1 MDLLKAEL
9 ARKKN
14 DLAQLRSEIARDSAN
29 GSSSSSGN
37 SSRFLRQSD
46 IQELQQKRHQKQEA
60 DTNNNNNNNNNS
72 SSSSSLKRQRLDSDR
87 DDNRNDDINNNNNN
101 NDKDNSNDSKQQQ
114 QQQQHQ
120 EQQQQQQ
127 QAAAATTEFRDLSKL
142 NINQINQR
150 FRKIGEPIIM
160 FGETLTDRINRLT
173 VALTKYYNQE
183 GRDEDRTRTGNLY
196 KDKDNTDSS
205 KSKLLLSNKNDINN
219 DDSDD
224 DNSRADENKDKKDRK
239 YDPTIKYSEM
249 ENLSKEMI
257 VYKYFK
263 SILKAWARNLD
274 ARPEN
279 EKTTAK
285 GKMDTTT
292 QKQCKDYVRP
302 LFKMCKKKNVPADI
316 LMKLEEMVQFCE
328 NGDFRSAND
337 KYLRAAIGNAAWP
350 MGLNGVSIHQRAAQD
365 NVGKSNIAHVMN
377 NEIQRKYL
385 TSVKRL
391 MTYAQDLR
399 PDVPPSMKVL

>member
-29 GSSSSSGN
+29 GSSSSSSGN

-60 DTNNNNNNNNNS
+60 DANNNNS
-72 SSSSSLKRQRLDSDR
+72 NSSLKRQRLDSDR
-87 DDNRNDDINNNNNN
+87 DDNRHDVITNNNNDNN
-101 NDKDNSNDSKQQQ
+101 NDNDKDNSNDS
-114 QQQQHQ
+114 
-120 EQQQQQQ
+120 EQQQQQ
-127 QAAAATTEFRDLSKL
+127 ATATTTTTTATTTEFRDLSKL

-205 KSKLLLSNKNDINN
+205 KSKLLLTNKNDINN

-224 DNSRADENKDKKDRK
+224 DNSRTDEKKDKKERK
-239 YDPTIKYSEM
+239 YDPSIKYSEM

-316 LMKLEEMVQFCE
+316 LMKLEEMVRFCE

-399 PDVPPSMKVL
+399 DDVAPSMKVL

>member
-1 MDLLKAEL
+1 
-9 ARKKN
+9 
-14 DLAQLRSEIARDSAN
+14 
-29 GSSSSSGN
+29 
-37 SSRFLRQSD
+37 
-46 IQELQQKRHQKQEA
+46 
-60 DTNNNNNNNNNS
+60 
-72 SSSSSLKRQRLDSDR
+72 
-87 DDNRNDDINNNNNN
+87 
-101 NDKDNSNDSKQQQ
+101 
-114 QQQQHQ
+114 
-120 EQQQQQQ
+120 
-127 QAAAATTEFRDLSKL
+127 
-142 NINQINQR
+142 
-150 FRKIGEPIIM
+150 
-160 FGETLTDRINRLT
+160 
-173 VALTKYYNQE
+173 
-183 GRDEDRTRTGNLY
+183 
-196 KDKDNTDSS
+196 
-205 KSKLLLSNKNDINN
+205 
-219 DDSDD
+219 
-224 DNSRADENKDKKDRK
+224 
-239 YDPTIKYSEM
+239 
-249 ENLSKEMI
+249 MI

-316 LMKLEEMVQFCE
+316 LMKLEEMVRFCE

-399 PDVPPSMKVL
+399 DDVAPSMKVL

>member
-1 MDLLKAEL
+1 MELLKAEM
-9 ARKKN
+9 ARKKMDIAMIRN
-14 DLAQLRSEIARDSAN
+14 EISSSN
-29 GSSSSSGN
+29 GSSNSSSSNSSSSSSGSGN
-37 SSRFLRQSD
+37 SMKFLRQSD
-46 IQELQQKRHQKQEA
+46 IQEMRQKRQQHQQY
-60 DTNNNNNNNNNS
+60 DNDDGNS
-72 SSSSSLKRQRLDSDR
+72 DKRQRVGD
-87 DDNRNDDINNNNNN
+87 NDDH
-101 NDKDNSNDSKQQQ
+101 DKDGNGN
-114 QQQQHQ
+114 
-120 EQQQQQQ
+120 ELYTTT
-127 QAAAATTEFRDLSKL
+127 ATTTSSISHDRNTEGVRDLSKL

-150 FRKIGEPIIM
+150 FRRVGEPIIL
-160 FGETLTDRINRLT
+160 FGESLTDRIARLA

-183 GRDEDRTRTGNLY
+183 GKDEDRTRTGNLY
-196 KDKDNTDSS
+196 KDKGTAEN
-205 KSKLLLSNKNDINN
+205 KSKGVLISNNDN

-224 DNSRADENKDKKDRK
+224 NSIADDKNDKKYK
-239 YDPTIKYSEM
+239 IYDPNIKYSEM
-249 ENLSKEMI
+249 KELSSEVM

-274 ARPEN
+274 SRPEN

-285 GKMDTTT
+285 GKIDTSTH
-292 QKQCKDYVRP
+292 KQCKEYVRP
-302 LFKMCKKKNVPADI
+302 LFKMCKKKNVPPDI
-316 LMKLEEMVQFCE
+316 LMKLDEMVRFCE

-399 PDVPPSMKVL
+399 DDVPPSMKVL

>member
-14 DLAQLRSEIARDSAN
+14 DLAQLRSEIARDNAN
-29 GSSSSSGN
+29 GSSSSSSGN

-60 DTNNNNNNNNNS
+60 DTNNNNNNHGS

-87 DDNRNDDINNNNNN
+87 DDNRNDDITNNNNN
-101 NDKDNSNDSKQQQ
+101 NDKDSNDS
-114 QQQQHQ
+114 

-127 QAAAATTEFRDLSKL
+127 QQQQQATTTTTEFRDLSKL

-205 KSKLLLSNKNDINN
+205 KSKLLLSNKNDTNN

-224 DNSRADENKDKKDRK
+224 DNSRTDENKDKKDRK
-239 YDPTIKYSEM
+239 YDPSIKYSEM

-316 LMKLEEMVQFCE
+316 LMKLEEMVRFCE

-399 PDVPPSMKVL
+399 DDVLPSMKVL